1 MPYLNR
7 VLDRCPARAVVFCI
21 AAGWMAGQPLVGS
34 AQDDDSQTVAAATG
48 SGPLE
53 TTILV
58 ETLQVDTGPGD
69 REIRRWAAARRLD
82 AGDEVHYTI
91 KVRNP
96 GEQAVTDIV
105 VTKRLPF
112 GVRYQSGSATGPACK
127 VQFSSDGGATFKAPE
142 PTRAPTGTRRNAR
155 PAPTPDYS
163 HVRWVLEK
171 PLAPKATALLRFR
184 AVFS

>member
-1 MPYLNR
+1 MPYVNW
-7 VLDRCPARAVVFCI
+7 VLVRRSARAVAFCI
-21 AAGWMAGQPLVGS
+21 AAAWLAGHPAWG
-34 AQDDDSQTVAAATG
+34 QDDDPQAAAIATG

-53 TTILV
+53 TTIVV
-58 ETLQVDTGPGD
+58 ETLQVETGPGD
-69 REIRRWAAARRLD
+69 REIRHWASARRLD
-82 AGDEVHYTI
+82 AGDEVHYTV

-96 GEQAVTDIV
+96 GEQPVTDVV

-112 GVRYQSGSATGPACK
+112 GVRYQPGTASGPACR

-142 PTRAPTGTRRNAR
+142 PVRAATGTRRNAR
-155 PAPTPDYS
+155 PAPPPDYT
-163 HVRWVLEK
+163 HVRWILDK